1 MEAAEVAGLEAAVVV
16 VLVVVAGLEA
26 VVGALGATDDVCASA
41 TEASAHTAINDVSR
55 VVGLMVG
62 RIVLRP
68 VATRQ
73 APCIRKGATFIL
85 FWQS

>member
-1 MEAAEVAGLEAAVVV
+1 MEAADVAGLEAAVVV

-26 VVGALGATDDVCASA
+26 VVGAFGATDDVCASA
-41 TEASAHTAINDVSR
+41 TEAIAHRAINDVSR

-62 RIVLRP
+62 RIVLRR

-73 APCIRKGATFIL
+73 APCMKKGAFFIL
-85 FWQS
+85 L